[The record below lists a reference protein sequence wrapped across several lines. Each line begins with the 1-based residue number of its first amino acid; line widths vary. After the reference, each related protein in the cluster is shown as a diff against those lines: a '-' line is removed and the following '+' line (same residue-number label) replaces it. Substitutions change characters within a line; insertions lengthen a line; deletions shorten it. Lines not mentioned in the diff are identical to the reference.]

1 MADVNKTILF
11 ELDLKTG
18 KITDETGRVVKS
30 FGELA
35 QQYDKAT
42 AAGRRYN
49 KEQKNINKLQEDQAR
64 SAGLAGAAAFELGRT
79 ISDLPFGIVAVT
91 NNISQ
96 LGTIFAAL
104 VSNAGSVKKAF
115 DLLIGQLI
123 GPAGILIAF
132 QALTAA
138 LTVFGQKSAKAE
150 KAAKD
155 FTESLLEQRLELLL
169 LRKELNKENLTE
181 EERAEIF
188 ERQKLAVKDLG
199 EAVRLGLISRERELE
214 ILQELDGI
222 SDKRR
227 EIAREDVKN
236 AEENEKILKRITQ
249 LEDQR
254 AKKIAAQE
262 EERRRRL
269 PTLTAAQ
276 AAEMELGFKQEIDY
290 INSKIA
296 QQEERALMINA
307 RKNELN
313 AEISKTV
320 ASLNNEVSK
329 LVDSEEKRSDIIA
342 GTIEYYNEQINKLEE
357 TRDSTATTTA
367 EVKKFNDEIA
377 FLQFQLEA
385 LAEGEPLK
393 VENIIET
400 KGISENLSA
409 VLVTNLRGKKVWK
422 VVKKTVTE
430 QLAESLDPEQMTKDL
445 QATTNFNENQLDLD
459 RLFKLS
465 EQAKEIGKKA
475 DLVKNIASSLN
486 DILSAQADREIAIEK
501 NKTTK
506 LNDQLKARLAN
517 EQLSAD
523 ERDKINQQISRNEA
537 ALVERQNKIARKQ
550 FQREKALKIIMALAD
565 TASSASKAYL
575 SQFLP
580 IPTPDSPARGTVAA
594 GLATAFGLAQVAAL
608 SRMKYTEQGM
618 PTPNLVAQG
627 AGGGAGGVQSPSFNV
642 VGSSSQNQLAAAIAG
657 AESKPVKAYVVSSD
671 VSTAQEFDRKIVEG
685 ASI

>member
-1 MADVNKTILF
+1 MADINKTILF

-18 KITDETGRVVKS
+18 KITDETGKVVKS
-30 FGELA
+30 FGDLA
-35 QQYDKAT
+35 KQYDRAT
-42 AAGRRYN
+42 AAGKRYN
-49 KEQKNINKLQEDQAR
+49 NEQKNINKLQEDQAR

-104 VSNAGSVKKAF
+104 VSNAGSVREAF
-115 DLLIGQLI
+115 NKLLGQLI
-123 GPAGILIAF
+123 GPAGVLIAF

-155 FTESLLEQRLELLL
+155 FTESILEQRLELLL
-169 LRKELNKENLTE
+169 LRKELAKENLTE
-181 EERAEIF
+181 EERAEIY

-199 EAVRLGLISRERELE
+199 EAVKLGLISRERELE
-214 ILQELDGI
+214 ILQELELI
-222 SDKRR
+222 TDKRR

-236 AEENEKILKRITQ
+236 AEENEKILERITQ
-249 LEDQR
+249 LENQR
-254 AKKIAAQE
+254 AEKIAAQE
-262 EERRRRL
+262 EERRKRL

-296 QQEERALMINA
+296 QQEERSLMINA
-307 RKNELN
+307 RKNQLN

-342 GTIEYYNEQINKLEE
+342 GTIDYYNEQISKLEE
-357 TRDSTATTTA
+357 TKESTATTT
-367 EVKKFNDEIA
+367 EEIKKFNDEIA

-385 LAEGEPLK
+385 LVEGEPLK

-400 KGISENLSA
+400 KGISDNLSA
-409 VLVTNLRGKKVWK
+409 VLVTNLKGKKVWK
-422 VVKKTVTE
+422 VVKKTVTD
-430 QLAESLDPEQMTKDL
+430 QLAETLDPEQMTKDL
-445 QATTNFNENQLDLD
+445 QATSNFNENQLDLD

-465 EQAKEIGKKA
+465 EQAKKIGEKA

-506 LNDQLKARLAN
+506 LNDQLKSRLAN

-537 ALVERQNKIARKQ
+537 ALVERQNKIAKKQ

-580 IPTPDSPARGTVAA
+580 IPTPNSPARGAA
-594 GLATAFGLAQVAAL
+594 AAALATAFGLAQVAAL

-618 PTPNLVAQG
+618 PTPNLTSQ
-627 AGGGAGGVQSPSFNV
+627 GGGGLSGGVQAPSFNV
-642 VGSSSQNQLAAAIAG
+642 VGSSAQNQLAAAVAG
-657 AESKPVKAYVVSSD
+657 SQSKPVKAYVVSSD
-671 VSTAQEFDRKIVEG
+671 VSTAQEMDRKIVEG

>member
-30 FGELA
+30 FGDLA
-35 QQYDKAT
+35 KQYDKASE
-42 AAGRRYN
+42 AGKRYGKQT
-49 KEQKNINKLQEDQAR
+49 KELNKLQEDQAR

-79 ISDLPFGIVAVT
+79 ISDLPFGLVAIS

-96 LGTIFAAL
+96 LGTLFAAL
-104 VSNAGSVKKAF
+104 VANAGSLRKALI
-115 DLLIGQLI
+115 LLKAQIF
-123 GPAGILIAF
+123 GPGGLLIAF
-132 QALTAA
+132 QIVTAA
-138 LTVFGQKSAKAE
+138 VTFFAQKSKEAKEETEEFSASLILQGETLRALRDLFLNDEKVLERRIMLLKALATQDKNLAAILQMQNVSQEQQIDLAREYIEDLSQLEEAE
-150 KAAKD
+150 RK
-155 FTESLLEQRLELLL
+155 LLERRGHIVESSGDYEDLQRKIIVNNQRIAKWE
-169 LRKELNKENLTE
+169 KETGMSRDDSMKPSAIQFLIKQNEQYQNTIDNLNEVAGALNYIATEREKLNKIAETRTNLIFLTE
-181 EERAEIF
+181 EE
-188 ERQKLAVKDLG
+188 QKA
-199 EAVRLGLISRERELE
+199 
-214 ILQELDGI
+214 
-222 SDKRR
+222 
-227 EIAREDVKN
+227 
-236 AEENEKILKRITQ
+236 LKTVIPETVDYFNQ
-249 LEDQR
+249 Q
-254 AKKIAAQE
+254 IAALE
-262 EERRRRL
+262 
-269 PTLTAAQ
+269 
-276 AAEMELGFKQEIDY
+276 KQ
-290 INSKIA
+290 
-296 QQEERALMINA
+296 
-307 RKNELN
+307 
-313 AEISKTV
+313 
-320 ASLNNEVSK
+320 
-329 LVDSEEKRSDIIA
+329 
-342 GTIEYYNEQINKLEE
+342 
-357 TRDSTATTTA
+357 RDAFATTT
-367 EVKKFNDEIA
+367 EEINNYNA
-377 FLQFQLEA
+377 QIDILAGKLRKLQEGPRDVVSA
-385 LAEGEPLK
+385 LLTP
-393 VENIIET
+393 ET
-400 KGISENLSA
+400 KGIATQN
-409 VLVTNLRGKKVWK
+409 VL
-422 VVKKTVTE
+422 
-430 QLAESLDPEQMTKDL
+430 ESLGAAIPTTEEMSAYLKAKTAGDATK
-445 QATTNFNENQLDLD
+445 AFLDSMFEKMESAELV
-459 RLFKLS
+459 
-465 EQAKEIGKKA
+465 AKRAEM
-475 DLVKNIASSLN
+475 VKNIASSLN
-486 DILSAQADREIAIEK
+486 DILSAESERQIAIEK

-642 VGSSSQNQLAAAIAG
+642 VGSSAQNQLAAAIAG

>member
-1 MADVNKTILF
+1 MADINKTILF

-18 KITDETGRVVKS
+18 KITDQTGRAVKS
-30 FGELA
+30 FGDLA
-35 QQYDKAT
+35 KQYDRAT
-42 AAGRRYN
+42 AAGKRYN

-79 ISDLPFGIVAVT
+79 ISDLPFGIVAIT

-96 LGTIFAAL
+96 LGTLFAAL
-104 VSNAGSVKKAF
+104 VSNAGSVREAF
-115 DLLIGQLI
+115 NKLLGQLI
-123 GPAGILIAF
+123 GPAGVLIAF
-132 QALTAA
+132 QALTAV

-155 FTESLLEQRLELLL
+155 FTESILEQRLELLL
-169 LRKELNKENLTE
+169 LRKELAKENLTE
-181 EERAEIF
+181 EERAEIY
-188 ERQKLAVKDLG
+188 ERQKLSVKDLG
-199 EAVRLGLISRERELE
+199 EAVKLGLISRERELE
-214 ILQELDGI
+214 ILQELELI
-222 SDKRR
+222 TDKRR

-236 AEENEKILKRITQ
+236 AEENEKILERIIE
-249 LEDQR
+249 LENQR
-254 AKKIAAQE
+254 AEKIAAQE
-262 EERRRRL
+262 EERRKRL

-276 AAEMELGFKQEIDY
+276 AAEMELGFKQKIDY
-290 INSKIA
+290 INSQIA
-296 QQEERALMINA
+296 QQEERSLMINA
-307 RKNELN
+307 RKNQLN

-342 GTIEYYNEQINKLEE
+342 GTIDYYNEQISKLEE
-357 TRDSTATTTA
+357 TKESTATTT
-367 EVKKFNDEIA
+367 EEIKKFNDEIA

-385 LAEGEPLK
+385 LVEGEPLK
-393 VENIIET
+393 IDNIIET

-409 VLVTNLRGKKVWK
+409 VLATNLKGKKVWK
-422 VVKKTVTE
+422 VVKKTVTD
-430 QLAESLDPEQMTKDL
+430 QLAETLDPEQMTKDL

-465 EQAKEIGKKA
+465 EQAKKIGEKA

-506 LNDQLKARLAN
+506 LNDQLKSRLAN

-537 ALVERQNKIARKQ
+537 ALVERQNKIAKKQ
-550 FQREKALKIIMALAD
+550 FQREKALKIVMALAD

-580 IPTPDSPARGTVAA
+580 IPTPDSPARGTAA
-594 GLATAFGLAQVAAL
+594 AALATAFGLAQVAAL

-618 PTPNLVAQG
+618 PTPNLTSQ
-627 AGGGAGGVQSPSFNV
+627 GGGGLSGGVQAPSFNV
-642 VGSSSQNQLAAAIAG
+642 VGSSAQNQLAAAVAG
-657 AESKPVKAYVVSSD
+657 SQSKPVKAYVVSSD
-671 VSTAQEFDRKIVEG
+671 VSTAQEMDRKIVEG